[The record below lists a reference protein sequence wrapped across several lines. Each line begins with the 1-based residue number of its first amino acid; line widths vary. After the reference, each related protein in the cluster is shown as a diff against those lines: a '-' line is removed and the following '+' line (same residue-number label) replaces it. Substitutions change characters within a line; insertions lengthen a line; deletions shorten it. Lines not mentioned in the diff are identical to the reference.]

1 MPLAYVKYQGPHSIL
16 GLWHLTEDESF
27 FLPSINKLVADRQN
41 LESIHHRKR
50 RTEWLAGR
58 YLVMELA
65 RRVNLSFGGIWTD
78 TYNKPHIVLDNA
90 HISLSHTPPYVVAI
104 LDESSLCGID
114 VEGFRPKLLP
124 LSRKFLNQPELK
136 IAGNDL
142 EILAVLW
149 GAKEALY
156 KLHGRKSL
164 VFKDNLLIKNFEYA
178 DGRGNFRGIID
189 LKDEHAEY
197 QMLSWKFGEYVLVY
211 TAGEINNDV

>member
-1 MPLAYVKYQGPHSIL
+1 MPLAYIKYQGPHSIL

-27 FLPSINKLVADRQN
+27 FRPSINKLVTDERN
-41 LESIHHRKR
+41 LESIHHAKR

-65 RRVNLSFGGIWTD
+65 KHVNLSFDGIWTD
-78 TYNKPHIVLDNA
+78 QFNKPHLILENA

-104 LDESSLCGID
+104 LDERSLCGID
-114 VEGFRPKLLP
+114 VESFRPKLIP
-124 LSRKFLNQPELK
+124 LSTKFLNQSELDF
-136 IAGNDL
+136 AGQNL
-142 EILAVLW
+142 ETLAVLW

-164 VFKDNLLIKNFEYA
+164 IFKDNLIIKDFEYE

-189 LKDEHAEY
+189 LNDEHEEY
-197 QMLSWKFGEYVLVY
+197 HMLSWKFGDYVLVY
-211 TAGEINNDV
+211 TAGEIYPDA